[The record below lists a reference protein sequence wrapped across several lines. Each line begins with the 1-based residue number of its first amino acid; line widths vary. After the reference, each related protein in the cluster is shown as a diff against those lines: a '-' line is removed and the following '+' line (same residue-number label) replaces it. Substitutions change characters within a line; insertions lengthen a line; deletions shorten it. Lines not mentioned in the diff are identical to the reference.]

1 MPLPHLL
8 LVGAGHAHLYL
19 LRQNALLKRFRITLV
34 DPGGFWYSGLAS
46 GVLAGDHRP
55 SEDRIDPALLCRQNG
70 VDFIR
75 ARLVA
80 LDHEQQ
86 RGMLSNGSWLSFDYL
101 SLNLG
106 SAPLAPLPLHST
118 TKGSPHYW
126 PVKPIPRLLQ
136 CRRSLERRFHH
147 LPLSLHVL
155 GAGASGIEVACATR
169 ALARRHGVA
178 DMALPI
184 HLHHRGNGP
193 LAQASAGAQRYVRDC
208 LDRRAITLRA
218 HPNAETTS
226 LPPLVDDEASDII
239 DARGLAPPQNLTHL
253 GLPTLAGRGIAVAAD
268 LRIDGS
274 TTQFAAGDCARHH
287 RPAAATSWGARR
299 AARTHSRAQPAGQPR
314 RGATQALPSP
324 KAGTI
329 DHQPV
334 PWRGLG
340 SLRVIL
346 VGRTTRQSLEAA
358 SGHGVHAA
366 DQVPGVTYIHGR

>member
-86 RGMLSNGSWLSFDYL
+86 RGMMSNGSWLSFDYL

-106 SAPLAPLPLHST
+106 SAPLAPLPVHST

-208 LDRRAITLRA
+208 LDRRAITLRV
-218 HPNAETTS
+218 HPLAETTS

-239 DARGLAPPQNLTHL
+239 DARGLAPPQNLAHL

-274 TTQFAAGDCARHH
+274 TTQFAAGDCA
-287 RPAAATSWGARR
+287 AIID
-299 AARTHSRAQPAGQPR
+299 QPLPR
-314 RGATQALPSP
+314 
-324 KAGTI
+324 
-329 DHQPV
+329 
-334 PWRGLG
+334 LG
-340 SLRVIL
+340 V
-346 VGRTTRQSLEAA
+346 
-358 SGHGVHAA
+358 HGVRQGPILAHNLLASLA
-366 DQVPGVTYIHGR
+366 EEPLKRYHPPKRALSIINLCHGEALALYGSYWWGGRLASRWKRHLDMGFMRRTRVPA

>member
-19 LRQNALLKRFRITLV
+19 LRQNALLKRFQITLV

-70 VDFIR
+70 VDIIR

-218 HPNAETTS
+218 HPRAETTS

-274 TTQFAAGDCARHH
+274 TTQFAAATAPPSSTSRCHVLGCTACGKDPFSRTTCWPASPRSHSSVTIPQSGHYRSSTCATA
-287 RPAAATSWGARR
+287 RPWRSTGATGGADDSPVAGSGIWTWG
-299 AARTHSRAQPAGQPR
+299 SCGGPGPR
-314 RGATQALPSP
+314 RDL
-324 KAGTI
+324 
-329 DHQPV
+329 
-334 PWRGLG
+334 
-340 SLRVIL
+340 
-346 VGRTTRQSLEAA
+346 
-358 SGHGVHAA
+358 
-366 DQVPGVTYIHGR
+366 